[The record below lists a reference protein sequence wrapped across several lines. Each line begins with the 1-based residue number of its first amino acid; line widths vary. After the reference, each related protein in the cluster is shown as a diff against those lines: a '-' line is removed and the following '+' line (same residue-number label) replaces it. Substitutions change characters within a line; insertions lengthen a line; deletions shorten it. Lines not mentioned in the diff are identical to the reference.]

1 MEADLVEF
9 LRKVAPIHIFEA
21 AGELHALSQNGAN
34 WPRASAEH
42 WKRELEKL
50 VKDGTLD
57 EVDGMLSI
65 AKVKRDAPR
74 QGTLF

>member
-9 LRKVAPIHIFEA
+9 LRKVAPIHIYEA
-21 AGELHALSQNGAN
+21 AGELHTLSQNGAN

-57 EVDGMLSI
+57 EENGMLSI
-65 AKVKRDAPR
+65 AKVQRDAPR
-74 QGTLF
+74 QGMLF